1 MLIHYRDNPVMH
13 WYSIQGGIEIF
24 LVISC
29 YRNRS
34 DGHWLVLSYK
44 FKVGYKNAFH
54 RHKVMMLSN
63 CHCGLLFAF
72 KAVQMFISCCLHHFC
87 RWGSWAWCVFC
98 QRCFLIQFG
107 MQGIQVEIA
116 SCTLPGSWSVNIAQD
131 TSLWLYLRLRTLPD

>member
-1 MLIHYRDNPVMH
+1 MLIHYRVNPVMH

-24 LVISC
+24 LVTSC

-44 FKVGYKNAFH
+44 FKVGYNNAFH

-72 KAVQMFISCCLHHFC
+72 KAVQMFISCCLDHFC

-98 QRCFLIQFG
+98 QRCFLFSSVCRESRWKSLHVPCLG
-107 MQGIQVEIA
+107 
-116 SCTLPGSWSVNIAQD
+116 PGRSI
-131 TSLWLYLRLRTLPD
+131 LHRTLHYGCTSA